1 MLLLENINLDAANFL
16 KNAGYEVGREVT
28 TPRIRDS
35 E

>member
-16 KNAGYEVGREVT
+16 KNAGYEVSREVT
-28 TPRIRDS
+28 TPKIGDP